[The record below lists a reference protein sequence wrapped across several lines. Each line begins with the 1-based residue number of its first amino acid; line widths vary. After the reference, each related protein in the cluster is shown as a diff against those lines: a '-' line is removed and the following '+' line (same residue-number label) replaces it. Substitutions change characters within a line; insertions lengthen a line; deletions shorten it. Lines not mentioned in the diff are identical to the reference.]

1 MSSGTDDSQGR
12 SAKQPNITF
21 SPDTDLLVWLVGCR
35 QNNEI
40 MSDVINRKLRKLMN
54 MELAERELR
63 NRPIVPSTEDAGEE
77 TSIQS
82 DSSDPI
88 QPEIG

>member
-35 QNNEI
+35 QNDEI

-54 MELAERELR
+54 MELAELELR
-63 NRPIVPSTEDAGEE
+63 NRPIDPNAEGAGEE

-82 DSSDPI
+82 DTPDPI
-88 QPEIG
+88 QSD